1 MNTGI
6 IVGMVTVIV
15 AILLNWLNLFCFKD
29 FSTNKKDGIK
39 IKHWRITY
47 VISWVIAAIPFVGCI
62 FELLWTFH
70 MCMTDEYKC
79 TSKLFE
85 KV

>member
-15 AILLNWLNLFCFKD
+15 AILFNWLNLFCFKD
-29 FSTNKKDGIK
+29 FSTNTKDGEK

-47 VISWVIAAIPFVGCI
+47 VISWVIATIPFVGCT
-62 FELLWTFH
+62 FELLWTLH
-70 MCMTDEYKC
+70 MCLTEEYKC